1 MAQKIIKVGNSAAI
15 IIPKTLL
22 QEVGLNIGN
31 SVVVEKDITNQAFTI
46 SKKGSI
52 STSSITPRF
61 LAIVDRVNKRYGPA
75 LKELAQKHL

>member
-1 MAQKIIKVGNSAAI
+1 MTQKIIKVGNSAAL

-31 SVVVEKDITNQAFTI
+31 KVVIEKDPAGQAFTI
-46 SKKGSI
+46 SKKGTSH
-52 STSSITPRF
+52 TSSITPQF

-75 LKELAQKHL
+75 LKELAQKHS